1 VARKPPRSPRKTP
14 QLHHVFTTR
23 KHPKIRVLPNK
34 TATSPR
40 HKKICKT
47 HLLSSLREQDQK
59 RKKGNQ
65 MASASM
71 QKPKPIRAVAGATT
85 ALVLLTA
92 LNFVNYID
100 RYILPGVQEQVKH
113 EFRITDEQI
122 GTLTLWFMLAYM
134 FTSPITGWLG
144 DRFPRKPMII
154 IAALFWSGINFLTA
168 TVHSYDSLNIRHAAL
183 GVGEA
188 SFGIFAPALLS
199 DFYPEDQRNRV
210 LTIFNVA
217 IPVGAALG
225 YIIGGTVGEH
235 HGWRM
240 SFIVSAVPG
249 VVIAILIALFM
260 KEPARGASQSEKA
273 KLEKGTVSSLLKN
286 KAYLSSILGYAAVTF
301 SLGGI
306 SWWMPSFLQRIDGR
320 SQSSAAY
327 IMGAITVVAG
337 LGGTITGGIIAQRW
351 SRTTS
356 KALYLVP
363 AISSAI
369 AVPPALLCFFGPH
382 SLTLYGLAAA
392 IFLIFL
398 GTGPVNAATVNAV
411 RPEIRATAL
420 AGQLFIIHAL
430 GDAISPRII
439 GAVSDRSNLNI
450 GLASTLVTMLLAS
463 VIFFIGSRYAP
474 PLHDQTATAAT

>member
-1 VARKPPRSPRKTP
+1 VADNSPCLPPTPPRF
-14 QLHHVFTTR
+14 HHKFTTTKHLKSLISPIKPHPPPHR
-23 KHPKIRVLPNK
+23 KNPPKNSCYSSSQRNTHTASATKP
-34 TATSPR
+34 TRATS
-40 HKKICKT
+40 
-47 HLLSSLREQDQK
+47 
-59 RKKGNQ
+59 
-65 MASASM
+65 
-71 QKPKPIRAVAGATT
+71 VAGATT

-100 RYILPGVQEQVKH
+100 RYILPGVQEQVKG
-113 EFRITDEQI
+113 EFHITDAQI
-122 GTLTLWFMLAYM
+122 GSLTLWFMIAYM
-134 FTSPITGWLG
+134 ATSPVTGWLG

-154 IAALFWSGINFLTA
+154 IAALFWSGINFFTA
-168 TVHSYDSLNIRHAAL
+168 TVHSYSSLNIRHAAL

-188 SFGIFAPALLS
+188 SFGIFAPALLA

-225 YIIGGTVGEH
+225 YLIGGTVGEH
-235 HGWRM
+235 FGWRM
-240 SFIVSAVPG
+240 SFIVSAIPG
-249 VVIAILIALFM
+249 IIIALLIAAFM
-260 KEPARGASQSEKA
+260 REPARGASGGTSASQHGKA
-273 KLEKGTVSSLLKN
+273 KLEKGTVLSLLKN

-306 SWWMPSFLQRIDGR
+306 SWWMPSFLQRIGGR

-337 LGGTITGGIIAQRW
+337 LGGTIVGGTIAQKW
-351 SRTTS
+351 SRTNS

-363 AISSAI
+363 AISAAT

-439 GAVSDRSNLNI
+439 GTVSDHSNLSI
-450 GLASTLVTMLLAS
+450 GLASTLVTMLLAA
-463 VIFFIGSRYAP
+463 VIFFNGARYAP
-474 PLHDQTATAAT
+474 PLHPEQLATA